1 MARFAR
7 LAARA
12 APAIISSPFGGV
24 ISGLQQTSGGI
35 VWLGRSK
42 AGPFVSQ
49 TTAPQVSAFYRCVRI
64 IAAACG
70 AFPLHVYEPQTDD
83 QGRTYGK
90 LVQSV
95 FDELLWGM
103 PNPEHVPMVFWRLV
117 FGHLA
122 SAGNA
127 YIYVPSTG
135 QLPEEM
141 WPLAPDRVVPLRNK
155 AGEKVYMVDGRIA
168 LTDFINGGE
177 IIHVPGFGYDG
188 LKGYNPI
195 ELAANAL
202 GLAMAAE
209 EYAAGVFSDGGV
221 PGGTLQTD
229 QKLSKTDAD
238 ALRDRWEE
246 LHSVGAGGKSHRTAV
261 LDSGMTYQEVSVTPE
276 TAQLL
281 ETRKFQVVE
290 IARMMGVP
298 PHLVG
303 DVERSTS
310 WGSGI
315 EEQARGFVTFT
326 LEDYYVP
333 AEQTITHVFL
343 AGTPRYAKFN
353 TGALLRGNLLERYQT
368 YEIGIRSRVLN
379 PNDARVL
386 EELAPYE
393 GGDDYYLNA
402 GMEQIGMIDNS
413 NDNPNPSD
421 VPSDKSKKKTTP
433 TDTKSN

>member
-7 LAARA
+7 LAARV
-12 APAIISSPFGGV
+12 APAIVSSPFSGV
-24 ISGLQQTSGGI
+24 INGLQQSAGGI
-35 VWLGRSK
+35 VWLGRTK
-42 AGPFVSQ
+42 AGPIVTQ
-49 TTAPQVSAFYRCVRI
+49 QTAPEIAAFYRCVRI

-70 AFPLHVYEPQTDD
+70 SFPLHTFEPKSDA
-83 QGRTYGK
+83 QGRTFG
-90 LVQSV
+90 VQVRSP
-95 FDELLWGM
+95 FDQMIWGM
-103 PNPEHVPMVFWRLV
+103 PNGEHVPMVFWRIV

-127 YIYVPSTG
+127 YLYVPPAEG
-135 QLPEEM
+135 GLPQEM
-141 WPLAPDRVVPLRNK
+141 WPLQPDRVGPTRK
-155 AGEKVYMVDGRIA
+155 KDGRKAYVVDNRFA
-168 LTDFINGGE
+168 LTDFNDGGE
-177 IIHVPGFGYDG
+177 IIHIPGFGYDG
-188 LKGYNPI
+188 LKGYNPVQ
-195 ELAANAL
+195 LAANTL
-202 GLAMAAE
+202 GLARAAE
-209 EYAAGVFSDGGV
+209 EYASTVFTNGSP
-221 PGGTLQTD
+221 PGGTIQTD
-229 QKLSKTDAD
+229 QALTKTDAE

-246 LHSVGAGGKSHRTAV
+246 LHRGTENAHRVAV
-261 LDSGMTYQEVSVTPE
+261 LDRGAKYEEVSIDPE

-333 AEQTITHVFL
+333 VEQTITHVL
-343 AGTPRYAKFN
+343 LGGTPRYARFN
-353 TGALLRGNLLERYQT
+353 TGALLRGNLLARYQA

-379 PNDARVL
+379 PNDARTL
-386 EELAPYE
+386 EELPPYE

-402 GMEQIGMIDNS
+402 GMEPIGMNS
-413 NDNPNPSD
+413 NTNDNLNPQD
-421 VPSDKSKKKTTP
+421 EPQGPAGDPTT
-433 TDTKSN
+433 N